1 MLYDF
6 LCWLCKESWTCVST
20 KRFDYLSCVVKRIV
34 ESRKSR
40 NISPRDVSM
49 RQITV
54 DWRKLSRQNHMR
66 CRSLVLVA
74 KISSPHALQYDL
86 NHADYVLYVK
96 QPCRG
101 GTIDSTVLECK
112 EGIFVLELLW
122 TDVILFLAQDDP
134 INEYLTCVVRKDLRA
149 LMYTC
154 APSNKVLHF
163 PKQPQQNSRAR
174 V

>member
-1 MLYDF
+1 M
-6 LCWLCKESWTCVST
+6 KG
-20 KRFDYLSCVVKRIV
+20 IV
-34 ESRKSR
+34 ERRKSR

-54 DWRKLSRQNHMR
+54 DSRKLSRQNHMR

-96 QPCRG
+96 QPCG
-101 GTIDSTVLECK
+101 GGNIDSTVLERK
-112 EGIFVLELLW
+112 DGIFVLELLG
-122 TDVILFLAQDDP
+122 THVTLFMVKDGP
-134 INEYLTCVVRKDLRA
+134 INDHTTCLIWKDLWT
-149 LMYTC
+149 LMHIY
-154 APSNKVLHF
+154 ASSNKELHF
-163 PKQPQQNSRAR
+163 LKQPQQNSRAR